1 MAKIVEDVVLLKF
14 SRLVKDEAADS
25 RLIDEEVCASIEQVA
40 QEIVGDSIIVEIVRA
55 VE

>member
-1 MAKIVEDVVLLKF
+1 MAKIVEDVVLIKF
-14 SRLVKDEAADS
+14 SRLVKDGAADS
-25 RLIDEEVCASIEQVA
+25 PLISEEVSSSIEQVV